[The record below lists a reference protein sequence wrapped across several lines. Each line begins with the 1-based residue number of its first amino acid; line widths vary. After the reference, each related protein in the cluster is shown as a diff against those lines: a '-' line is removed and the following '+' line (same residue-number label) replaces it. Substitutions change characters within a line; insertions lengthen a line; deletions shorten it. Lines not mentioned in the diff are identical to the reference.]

1 MRFFCTTC
9 AEYANP
15 DVIKFIENLQNENE
29 RLKGEL
35 KQTEVQDQVVIDT
48 LRNENERLKGEL
60 EKDVT
65 RKILSE
71 HCNSLQSEI
80 KILEK
85 RNDRLRC
92 LALHLFSKYFFDCYW
107 NSEGPDSI
115 RYLHLSQKYGE
126 AYRKTKKELGYG
138 KID

>member
-1 MRFFCTTC
+1 MGENRKRPFCGGKMIYINTDDGAFVCTTC

-35 KQTEVQDQVVIDT
+35 KQMEVQDQVVVDT
-48 LRNENERLKGEL
+48 LRRENEKLK
-60 EKDVT
+60 
-65 RKILSE
+65 
-71 HCNSLQSEI
+71 
-80 KILEK
+80 
-85 RNDRLRC
+85 C

-126 AYRKTKKELGYG
+126 AYRKTKKVLREG
-138 KID
+138 K